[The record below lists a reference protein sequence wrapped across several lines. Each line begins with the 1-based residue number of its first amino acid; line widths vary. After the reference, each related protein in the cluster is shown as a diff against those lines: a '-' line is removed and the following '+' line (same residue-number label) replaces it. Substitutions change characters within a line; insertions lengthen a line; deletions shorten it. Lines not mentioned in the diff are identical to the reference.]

1 MRVLVALVGAAIATL
16 AGDSDRATA
25 MVTVAGGAHA
35 GTFIVRN
42 ADVPCEIAEQRAP
55 RPKHQFEVTIGGLSQ
70 KLDAKKLTLLMVIVP
85 NADVR
90 GLNHALYTSITFG
103 DIEHGTQYVVETR
116 PGEALTGSGTVTVM
130 PHGQDATVT
139 FDVTSADS
147 VSYKGTIQCSGV
159 SHY

>member
-1 MRVLVALVGAAIATL
+1 MRVLVALVAAAIATI

-25 MVTVAGGAHA
+25 MVTVASGAHA
-35 GTFIVRN
+35 GNFLVRN
-42 ADVPCEIAEQRAP
+42 ADVPCEITEQKAP
-55 RPKHQFEVTIGGLSQ
+55 RPKHQFEVSIGGLTQ
-70 KLDAKKLTLLMVIVP
+70 KSDPKKLTLLMVIIP

-90 GLNHALYTSITFG
+90 TSNHAFFASITFG
-103 DIEHGTQYVVETR
+103 DIGHGTVYVVETR
-116 PGEALTGSGTVTVM
+116 PGEKLTGSGTVTMVA
-130 PHGQDATVT
+130 HGQDATVT

>member
-1 MRVLVALVGAAIATL
+1 MRILVALAAAAIASL
-16 AGDSDRATA
+16 AGDSDRAAA
-25 MVTVAGGAHA
+25 MVSVASGAHA
-35 GTFIVRN
+35 GDFLVRN
-42 ADVPCEIAEQRAP
+42 ADVPCEITEQRAP
-55 RPKHQFEVTIGGLSQ
+55 RPKHQFEVTIGGLPQ
-70 KLDAKKLTLLMVIVP
+70 KIDPKKLTLLMMIIP

-90 GLNHALYTSITFG
+90 GSNHAFFTSITFG
-103 DIEHGTQYVVETR
+103 DIGHGTEYVVDTR
-116 PGEALTGSGTVTVM
+116 PGEKPTGSGTVTVM